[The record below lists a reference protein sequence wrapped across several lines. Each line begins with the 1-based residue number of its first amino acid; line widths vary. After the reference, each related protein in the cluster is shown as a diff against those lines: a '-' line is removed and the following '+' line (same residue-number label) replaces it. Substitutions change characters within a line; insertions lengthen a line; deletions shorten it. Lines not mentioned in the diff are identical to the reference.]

1 MTDYQAD
8 REALNRI
15 ARTALEDWDI
25 DIASVTFHFQSEN
38 TVFRVVDADGEAFA
52 LRVHRDGYHDLAEL
66 ESEHAWTS
74 ALASAGLSVPQAV
87 LTRDGQAYTTITLP
101 GSDQTR
107 HVGLVKWIPGTTLV
121 EHLEKSPEGE
131 NVLFVYESLGQV
143 IADFHRAS
151 SRWSPPRGFKRHSWD
166 AEGLVGDAPF
176 WGRFWEIEA
185 ASDDERAKLSA
196 IRTRLLEI
204 LSGLPRDEGVYSMIH
219 ADLNTRNVLRD
230 EEKLSVIDFD
240 DAGFGWHA
248 FDLAVAIWDQ
258 LDALTG
264 QTHFEEAHDA
274 LMKGYRNRR
283 GECDLVVEQV
293 PVFLLIRSLMIL
305 RWMQDRPE
313 VGYTAFIPRL
323 LGIALSQAR
332 ELFR

>member
-151 SRWSPPRGFKRHSWD
+151 SRWSPPPGDSNATPGMQKAWSAMPLSGDAFGRSRLHQMTSGQNCPPFGRDCWRSYRVYPGMRGF
-166 AEGLVGDAPF
+166 
-176 WGRFWEIEA
+176 
-185 ASDDERAKLSA
+185 
-196 IRTRLLEI
+196 
-204 LSGLPRDEGVYSMIH
+204 
-219 ADLNTRNVLRD
+219 
-230 EEKLSVIDFD
+230 
-240 DAGFGWHA
+240 
-248 FDLAVAIWDQ
+248 
-258 LDALTG
+258 
-264 QTHFEEAHDA
+264 
-274 LMKGYRNRR
+274 
-283 GECDLVVEQV
+283 
-293 PVFLLIRSLMIL
+293 
-305 RWMQDRPE
+305 
-313 VGYTAFIPRL
+313 TA
-323 LGIALSQAR
+323 
-332 ELFR
+332 